1 MTPLGASN
9 PALRRLRRLLRDAD
23 ARRAE
28 GRVVLEGRRLLDGAR
43 ARGAEIEAVY
53 GEGGIP
59 IAPGVLERISDVHTP
74 QPVLAV
80 AIDPVRA
87 ADAGITGGAVLVGV
101 DINDPGNAG
110 TMVRS
115 AEASGCAAVVFA
127 GNSVD
132 PRNPKC
138 VRASAGAIF
147 GISVVEADDPVSL
160 IELLTRI
167 GHHPVAAV
175 AHRGAVPERLDL
187 TGDVAIVVGSEAH
200 GLAPEAIDACRDRVT
215 VPMASAAESLNV
227 AMAAT
232 VLCFE
237 AARQRR
243 AVR

>member
-115 AEASGCAAVVFA
+115 AEASGCA
-127 GNSVD
+127 
-132 PRNPKC
+132 
-138 VRASAGAIF
+138 GAIF

-200 GLAPEAIDACRDRVT
+200 GLAPEVIDACRDRVT
-215 VPMASAAESLNV
+215 VPMASGAESLNV